1 MPVKKLIKIGVNI
14 YHIGLVNGLNPWQ
27 AAKAL
32 ALPLELIVLRFMKNN
47 NATLTVRNRNAWQEE
62 QL

>member
-1 MPVKKLIKIGVNI
+1 
-14 YHIGLVNGLNPWQ
+14 LVNGLNPWQ

-47 NATLTVRNRNAWQEE
+47 NATLTVRNRNTWQEE